1 MEVLKNLGRK
11 FLGLQRREGGTKRCC
26 ADTVSLLKNNDVI
39 ADSESRRS
47 LDMKEILCNIFSLP

>member
-1 MEVLKNLGRK
+1 MEVIKNLGRK
-11 FLGLQRREGGTKRCC
+11 FLGLQGREGGTKRCC

-47 LDMKEILCNIFSLP
+47 LDIKEI

>member
-11 FLGLQRREGGTKRCC
+11 FLGLQGREGGTKRWC

-47 LDMKEILCNIFSLP
+47 LDIKEI